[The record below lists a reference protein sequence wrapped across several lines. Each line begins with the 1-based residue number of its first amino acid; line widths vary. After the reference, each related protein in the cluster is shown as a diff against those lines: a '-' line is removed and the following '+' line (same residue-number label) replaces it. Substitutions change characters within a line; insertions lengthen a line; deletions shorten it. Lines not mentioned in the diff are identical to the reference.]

1 MKKEIIFL
9 VIIVIGFCF
18 ICGCNQ
24 SQPIQTVMRT
34 PAPPPVPTPQN
45 QFKVNEPA
53 TDGNVRVTFLGTQ
66 DGSRTGVEDKT
77 YYITMK
83 FENLRSDKEIIVYP
97 QDFTLYTKDM
107 KDGKVNT
114 DIVYFAVLSQQYR
127 LPPLTYDTANLEFYI
142 PLGSVGS
149 TVKFDFS
156 RSSGVL
162 DGGKVV
168 YFIV

>member
-1 MKKEIIFL
+1 
-9 VIIVIGFCF
+9 
-18 ICGCNQ
+18 
-24 SQPIQTVMRT
+24 
-34 PAPPPVPTPQN
+34 
-45 QFKVNEPA
+45 
-53 TDGNVRVTFLGTQ
+53 
-66 DGSRTGVEDKT
+66 
-77 YYITMK
+77 MK